1 MKKCTLAL
9 VFATM
14 LALSAPTMATSNSD
28 SDSDSEIKTNQSI
41 WIGNHGRF
49 NSWRAVSRDEFIL
62 WASPSKPYL
71 VKIWRPFTSL
81 RFVHTIG
88 VSTTAGRVSKF
99 NYVIVDGQRR
109 PIKSIVALD
118 RETAKGMRWQS

>member
-1 MKKCTLAL
+1 MKKCTLAF
-9 VFATM
+9 VFTALLM
-14 LALSAPTMATSNSD
+14 LSASTIATPNSG
-28 SDSDSEIKTNQSI
+28 SEIRTYQSI
-41 WIGNHGRF
+41 WLGSAGRL
-49 NSWRAVSRDEFIL
+49 NNWRAVSRDELIL

-81 RFVHTIG
+81 RFVNTIG

-99 NYVIVDGQRR
+99 DYVIVDGQRY

-118 RETAKGMRWQS
+118 RETAKEMRWGS